1 MKPIYLQ
8 MNYFGPH
15 TDSII
20 DFRKLDE
27 APIFLI
33 GGDTGAGKSTIF
45 DAMTFAL
52 FGSTTTDGRDAKEM
66 RSQFAPSNQATEV
79 TFYFEQ
85 GNNLYRL
92 VRRPEQWLKSQRGGD
107 KLVNKK
113 PTAKLAIVDKVGG
126 TEIDSIAA
134 KPSDVGTSISEILN
148 LSADQFKKIIL
159 LPQNDFSEF
168 LKSKTDAKEAIL
180 KKIFGTQLY
189 SDFATKLKALYT
201 TNKKKN
207 ETFATDLAAQFDSTN
222 WTDSEKTQLEHES
235 DEQKIVLLENFVEKR
250 QTDFKTA
257 EKQSQAINQQVQ
269 TADKNLQAAKDLA
282 KQFTDLKS
290 AQKDY
295 QTKITDKESDIVA
308 DQNHVLEL
316 QWANNYKDVLR
327 DLDSKTADLQKIT
340 SRKNTLLTQIE
351 ISKKDYQLAQNKN
364 AELSAQKELFD
375 QKTAQSKQLAIL
387 IPDIER
393 IERLQKEIAHQKPE
407 LVELE
412 NKLALQDQKLQDVTA
427 KIETKKSS
435 LVDGDKL
442 QKQKDDL
449 TTQRNQFIETL
460 TPLENHQLN
469 AQKEVTRLQKQL
481 DKLTTQLQVKQQ
493 NLQLAKTDFQE
504 KKGHRQALMIA
515 QLQKELVD
523 GEPCVVCG
531 STDHS
536 HMVKTIDANEVELKA
551 SMEQVDQSQN
561 KFASAQK
568 EVETFNEN
576 IQQVTEELNTHQTD
590 LTNATQELADAY
602 QKLTSESSLTFPT
615 AFSMNDLK
623 QVFDK
628 EIATLSQQLLTANQL
643 ATEIERLQQN
653 SQKIVEQQ
661 NTFKLNLAS
670 KKSALQANQA
680 DLKQTLTKVGSE
692 NRSSQEISKEI
703 TQLEQAVKDYQT
715 QLDQT
720 QKAAQASQI
729 KYSNNKTQIDDVEKQ
744 LVEQE
749 NSIAQLQK
757 DVDSALTAGTNK
769 TNDIKI
775 LRDWI
780 AEVNENLLSS
790 LQIKISNYQQE
801 KTRLTKEIEQLST
814 ALADKEQ
821 PDLASLQEVLNNLQT
836 QKDQLISQVANAKRT
851 FEDAQKNF
859 KRIKEIVAQ
868 QGDFAKKF
876 SQLSD
881 LYNIVNGQGNNDS
894 KLKLETY
901 VVQNYLQK
909 VLNYANDHFINLL
922 SNNRYTF
929 ELSDDPSDKMRDHGL
944 DINIFDNETGKS
956 RSSDTL
962 SGGETFIA
970 ALSIALSLSEVV
982 QSSSNGVQIDALF
995 VDEGFGSL
1003 DDETLEKSMTALE
1016 TIGQNRMV
1024 GVISHIESM
1033 KQTIGQQVLIKKLG
1047 DGRSKV
1053 EIVNK

>member
-15 TDSII
+15 ADSKI

-66 RSQFAPSNQATEV
+66 RSQFAPSDKATEV

-92 VRRPEQWLKSQRGGD
+92 IRRPEQWLKSQRGGD

-134 KPSDVGTSISEILN
+134 KPSDVGTAIAEILN
-148 LSADQFKKIIL
+148 LSAEQFKKIIL

-189 SDFATKLKALYT
+189 SDFAAKLKALYT

-222 WTDSEKTQLEHES
+222 WTDSEKAQLEHES

-250 QTDFKTA
+250 QANFKTA

-282 KQFTDLKS
+282 KQFGDLKS
-290 AQKDY
+290 AKNDY
-295 QTKITDKESDIVA
+295 QTKITDKETDIA
-308 DQNHVLEL
+308 ANQAHVLEL
-316 QWANNYKDVLR
+316 QWANSYKDTLR
-327 DLDSKTADLQKIT
+327 DLDNKTAELQKTTI
-340 SRKNTLLTQIE
+340 KKDNLLAQIE
-351 ISKKDYQLAQNKN
+351 ISKKDYQVAKAKN
-364 AELSAQKELFD
+364 EELTAQKDIFD
-375 QKTAQSKQLAIL
+375 QKTTKSKQLAIL
-387 IPDIER
+387 IPNVER
-393 IERLQKEIAHQKPE
+393 IEKLQTEITHQKPE
-407 LVELE
+407 LTKLE
-412 NKLALQDQKLQDVTA
+412 NKVATQEQKLQDVTTE
-427 KIETKKSS
+427 IEIKKSS
-435 LVDGDKL
+435 LVDSDEL

-449 TTQRNQFIETL
+449 TIQRNQFVETL
-460 TPLENHQLN
+460 TPLENHQLDS
-469 AQKEVTRLQKQL
+469 QKEVTRLQKQL
-481 DKLTTQLQVKQQ
+481 NQLTTQLQAKEQ
-493 NLQLAKTDFQE
+493 NLQLAKADFQE

-536 HMVKTIDANEVELKA
+536 HMVKTIDADEVELKA

-576 IQQVTEELNTHQTD
+576 IRQATEELNTRQAD
-590 LTNATQELADAY
+590 LTKSAQELADAY

-615 AFSMNDLK
+615 EFSMKDLK

-628 EIATLSQQLLTANQL
+628 EIATLSQQLLTASQL
-643 ATEIERLQQN
+643 TAEIDQLQHN
-653 SQKIVEQQ
+653 SQEITEQQ

-680 DLKQTLTKVGSE
+680 DLKQTLTKIGDE

-703 TQLEQAVKDYQT
+703 TQLEQAVKNYQA

-729 KYSNNKTQIDDVEKQ
+729 KYSNNKTQIDDAENQ
-744 LVEQE
+744 LTEQR

-757 DVDSALTAGTNK
+757 EIDSALTFTTSK
-769 TNDIKI
+769 TNDIKT

-780 AEVNENLLSS
+780 AEVNSNLLSS
-790 LQIKISNYQQE
+790 LQIKISNYQQD

-814 ALADKEQ
+814 TLADKKQ
-821 PDLASLQEVLNNLQT
+821 PDLASLQETLNNLQT
-836 QKDQLISQVANAKRT
+836 QKDQLISQVANDKRT
-851 FEDAQKNF
+851 FEDAQTNL
-859 KRIKEIVAQ
+859 KRIQKIIAQ

-876 SQLSD
+876 NQLSD
-881 LYNIVNGQGNNDS
+881 LYNIVNGKGNNDS

>member
-15 TDSII
+15 ENSSI

-52 FGSTTTDGRDAKEM
+52 FGSTTTDGRDAREM
-66 RSQFAPSNQATEV
+66 RSQFAPNDKATEV

-85 GNNLYRL
+85 GNNLYRI
-92 VRRPEQWLKSQRGGD
+92 VRRPEQWLKSQRGD
-107 KLVNKK
+107 NLVDKK
-113 PTAKLAIVDKVGG
+113 PIAKLAIVDKVGG

-134 KPSDVGTSISEILN
+134 KPSDVGTAIAGILN
-148 LSADQFKKIIL
+148 LSAEQFKKIIL
-159 LPQNDFSEF
+159 LPQNDFSKF

-189 SDFATKLKALYT
+189 SDFASKLKELYSAD
-201 TNKKKN
+201 KKKN
-207 ETFATDLAAQFDSTN
+207 ETFATDLAAQLDSDN
-222 WTDSEKTQLEHES
+222 WTDEEKEQLSHES
-235 DEQKIVLLENFVEKR
+235 DEQKIVVLESFVNKR
-250 QTDFKTA
+250 QTEFNSV
-257 EKQSQAINQQVQ
+257 EKQATELNKQVQ
-269 TADKNLQAAKDLA
+269 TADKNFQNAKDLD
-282 KQFTDLKS
+282 KQFSDLDTAKHDYQLNIVNKESEIS
-290 AQKDY
+290 AQ
-295 QTKITDKESDIVA
+295 Q
-308 DQNHVLEL
+308 QHVSEL
-316 QWANNYKDVLR
+316 QWADDLKDSLR
-327 DLDSKTADLQKIT
+327 DLDSKNEELKKTNDRSQK
-340 SRKNTLLTQIE
+340 LTVQMKL
-351 ISKKDYQLAQNKN
+351 SQKDYQSATTKN
-364 AELSAQKELFD
+364 EELIAQKDDFD
-375 QKTAQSKQLAIL
+375 QKENQSKKLAIL

-393 IERLQKEIAHQKPE
+393 IERIRKEITKQEPELLVLQKNLSEQNEEFQKITS
-407 LVELE
+407 
-412 NKLALQDQKLQDVTA
+412 QIDA
-427 KIETKKSS
+427 KKES
-435 LVDGDKL
+435 LIDGDKL
-442 QKQKDDL
+442 QTQKDAL
-449 TTQRNQFIETL
+449 TREKDDFVETL
-460 TPLENHQLN
+460 TPLENLQLN
-469 AQKEVTRLQKQL
+469 NQKEVKRLQTHL
-481 DKLTTQLQVKQQ
+481 DELKSQLQSKTE
-493 NLQLAKTDFQE
+493 NLQQDQADFQE

-536 HMVKTIDANEVELKA
+536 HMIKTIDADETELKA
-551 SMEQVDQSQN
+551 SMEQVDKSQN
-561 KFASAQK
+561 QFASAQK
-568 EVETFNEN
+568 EVETVNNN
-576 IQQVTEELNTHQTD
+576 ISETTTELNAAQDNLKT
-590 LTNATQELADAY
+590 ATQKLNETYLELTDKSELTFATEFNLSASKSIFDKKIASLTE
-602 QKLTSESSLTFPT
+602 QLAAANKLT
-615 AFSMNDLK
+615 A
-623 QVFDK
+623 
-628 EIATLSQQLLTANQL
+628 
-643 ATEIERLQQN
+643 EIEKLTKD
-653 SQKIVEQQ
+653 SQKIADKQ
-661 NTFKLNLAS
+661 NEFKLDLAT
-670 KKSALQANQA
+670 KKSALEANQK
-680 DLKQTLTKVGSE
+680 DLKQTLAKLGDE
-692 NRSSQEISKEI
+692 NRSSQEITQEI
-703 TQLEQAVKDYQT
+703 KTLDAAVKDYQEQVT
-715 QLDQT
+715 ET
-720 QKAAQASQI
+720 QKVAQDSQI
-729 KYSNNKTQIDDVEKQ
+729 KYSNNKTQLDDVEKQ
-744 LVEQE
+744 AAEQKVAIEKLQE
-749 NSIAQLQK
+749 NI
-757 DVDSALTAGTNK
+757 DSVLSDSDAK
-769 TNDIKI
+769 TNDIKV
-775 LRDWI
+775 LRTWI
-780 AEVNENLLSS
+780 AEINDGVLSE
-790 LQIKISNYQQE
+790 LQIKISNYKQE
-801 KTRLTKEIEQLST
+801 KTRLEKRINELST
-814 ALADKEQ
+814 ALTNKEK
-821 PDLASLQEVLNNLQT
+821 PDLETLRTVLTGLQT
-836 QKDQLISQVANAKRT
+836 KKDELISQVANAKRT
-851 FEDAQKNF
+851 FQDADKNL
-859 KRIKEIVAQ
+859 KRIKDIIAQ

-929 ELSDDPSDKMRDHGL
+929 ELSADPSDKMRDHGL

>member
-1 MKPIYLQ
+1 

-15 TDSII
+15 ENSSI

-52 FGSTTTDGRDAKEM
+52 FGSTTTDGRDAREM
-66 RSQFAPSNQATEV
+66 RSQFAPNDKATEV

-85 GNNLYRL
+85 GNNLYRI
-92 VRRPEQWLKSQRGGD
+92 VRRPEQWLKSQRGD
-107 KLVNKK
+107 NLVDRK
-113 PTAKLAIVDKVGG
+113 PIAKLAIVDKVGG

-134 KPSDVGTSISEILN
+134 KPSDVGTEIAEILN
-148 LSADQFKKIIL
+148 LSAEQFKKIIL

-189 SDFATKLKALYT
+189 SDFASKLKELYSAD
-201 TNKKKN
+201 KKKN
-207 ETFATDLAAQFDSTN
+207 ETFATDLVAQLDSDN
-222 WTDSEKTQLEHES
+222 WTDEEKEQLNHES
-235 DEQKIVLLENFVEKR
+235 DEQKIVVLESFVDKRQAEFNSVEK
-250 QTDFKTA
+250 
-257 EKQSQAINQQVQ
+257 QATELNKQVQ
-269 TADKNLQAAKDLA
+269 TADKNFQSAKDLD
-282 KQFTDLKS
+282 KQFSDLDTAKRDYQLNIVNKETEIS
-290 AQKDY
+290 AQ
-295 QTKITDKESDIVA
+295 Q
-308 DQNHVLEL
+308 QHVSEL
-316 QWANNYKDVLR
+316 QWADGLKDTLR
-327 DLDSKTADLQKIT
+327 DLDSKNDELKKINDRSQK
-340 SRKNTLLTQIE
+340 LTVQMKL
-351 ISKKDYQLAQNKN
+351 SQKDYQSATNKSE
-364 AELSAQKELFD
+364 ELTAQKDDFD
-375 QKTAQSKQLAIL
+375 QKEKQSKKLAIL

-393 IERLQKEIAHQKPE
+393 VERIRKEITKQEPELSVLQENLSEQDEELQKITSQI
-407 LVELE
+407 
-412 NKLALQDQKLQDVTA
+412 DA
-427 KIETKKSS
+427 KKES
-435 LVDGDKL
+435 LTDSDKL
-442 QKQKDDL
+442 QTQKDAL
-449 TTQRNQFIETL
+449 THEKDNFVEIL
-460 TPLENHQLN
+460 TPLEN
-469 AQKEVTRLQKQL
+469 QKFNDKKDVNRLQIHL
-481 DKLTTQLQVKQQ
+481 DELRSQLQSKTE
-493 NLQLAKTDFQE
+493 NLQQSQADFEE

-531 STDHS
+531 SIDHS
-536 HMVKTIDANEVELKA
+536 HMIKTIDADEIELKA
-551 SMEQVDQSQN
+551 SMEQVDKSQN
-561 KFASAQK
+561 QFASAQK
-568 EVETFNEN
+568 EVETLNNN
-576 IQQVTEELNTHQTD
+576 ISETTIELNTAQDNLKTATQKLNETYLE
-590 LTNATQELADAY
+590 LTNKSELTFDTEFNISSSKSIFEKEIASLTEQLAAAN
-602 QKLTSESSLTFPT
+602 KLTAEIEKLTKDSQKVADKQNEFKLDLATKKT
-615 AFSMNDLK
+615 ALEANQKDLK
-623 QVFDK
+623 Q
-628 EIATLSQQLLTANQL
+628 IL
-643 ATEIERLQQN
+643 A
-653 SQKIVEQQ
+653 
-661 NTFKLNLAS
+661 KLG
-670 KKSALQANQA
+670 
-680 DLKQTLTKVGSE
+680 DET
-692 NRSSQEISKEI
+692 RSSQEITQEI
-703 TQLEQAVKDYQT
+703 KALDAAVRDYQEQVT
-715 QLDQT
+715 ET
-720 QKAAQASQI
+720 QKLAQDSQI
-729 KYSNNKTQIDDVEKQ
+729 KYSNNKTQLDDVEKQ
-744 LVEQE
+744 AAEQKITIE
-749 NSIAQLQK
+749 KLQK
-757 DVDSALTAGTNK
+757 NIDSVLSDSDAK
-769 TNDIKI
+769 TNDIKV
-775 LRDWI
+775 LRTWI
-780 AEVNENLLSS
+780 TEINDGVLSD
-790 LQIKISNYQQE
+790 LQIKISNYKQE
-801 KTRLTKEIEQLST
+801 KTRLEKRIDELST
-814 ALADKEQ
+814 ALADKEK
-821 PDLASLQEVLNNLQT
+821 PDLETLRTVLISLQT
-836 QKDQLISQVANAKRT
+836 KKDELISQVANAKRT
-851 FEDAQKNF
+851 FQDADKNL
-859 KRIKEIVAQ
+859 KRIKDIIAQ